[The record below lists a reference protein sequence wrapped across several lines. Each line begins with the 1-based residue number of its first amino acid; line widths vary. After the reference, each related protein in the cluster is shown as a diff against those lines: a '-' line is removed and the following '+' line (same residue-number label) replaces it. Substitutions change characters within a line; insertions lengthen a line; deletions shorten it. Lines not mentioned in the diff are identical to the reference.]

1 MSKTLER
8 IAIYASFCIAAY
20 LVLLFVV
27 GITALVIE
35 NI

>member
-8 IAIYASFCIAAY
+8 IAIYASFCIAVY
-20 LVLLFVV
+20 LLLLFVV
-27 GITALVIE
+27 AITALVIE

>member
-8 IAIYASFCIAAY
+8 IAYYASFCLATY

-27 GITALVIE
+27 GITSLVIE